1 MPYRLTAI
9 LQLAVCCGILALTHP
24 ALAAEFSATGPT
36 KETKLDPARFL
47 GAVQVTF
54 DPQPTTMS
62 FDLPWHF
69 CPVAENGFNPCPFF
83 VGETARIRFF
93 SVPPKPCLSLSKIV

>member
-1 MPYRLTAI
+1 MKVMPHRLTAL

-47 GAVQVTF
+47 GAV
-54 DPQPTTMS
+54 
-62 FDLPWHF
+62 
-69 CPVAENGFNPCPFF
+69 
-83 VGETARIRFF
+83 
-93 SVPPKPCLSLSKIV
+93 